1 VAARSNLIL
10 MPPACGRGHQYT
22 FNKLKPLEFVPETI
36 LDAVLE
42 DLETGTWNVEEVLN
56 YWGEQQPAL
65 LAFFFSETF
74 DVLTAEEKPFLL
86 YLAAV
91 VWTAVNRVRPVEDV
105 LDPEEIENV
114 EETNWEMMNEAGSPR
129 FQDRLNPFFDRTD
142 QEDLLAFIEDS
153 LVIDGSEEDDWKLT
167 KEGREPIFIGLKTMV
182 DCITR

>member
-1 VAARSNLIL
+1 
-10 MPPACGRGHQYT
+10 MTPAFGRGHYHK
-22 FNKLKPLEFVPETI
+22 FHKRKPLEFIPETA
-36 LDAVLE
+36 LEAVLDDME
-42 DLETGTWNVEEVLN
+42 AGKWNVEEVLN
-56 YWGEQQPAL
+56 SWGEQQPAL

-91 VWTAVNRVRPVEDV
+91 VWTAVNRVRPVKGA
-105 LDPEEIENV
+105 LDSEEIESL
-114 EETNWEMMNEAGSPR
+114 EEANWEVMNEAGSPR
-129 FQDRLNPFFDRTD
+129 FQDRLDPFFEKTD

-153 LVIDGSEEDDWKLT
+153 LVLDDSEEDEWKLT